1 MVRTLQ
7 QIIMLKATIVTNT
20 FLYYLK
26 RLWVIGKLVPDSVYG
41 NRELK
46 LILAVLFTIL
56 GQVVSLAGKALY
68 ILIFAV
74 FPAYLTGAAGS
85 GVRFDSLVQ
94 ILFFLSCIIGPLQ
107 DSVVFNVTKEKFTA
121 VRYMKMDVEKY
132 TRVYIL
138 YCYIP
143 FALYFLL
150 CVLVGAWLTGG
161 SMWEGVC
168 LWIVIMMMRAMGE
181 AFQVWLFDQRGI
193 VFSRKTGWVWII
205 IFLSV
210 VGAYSVFTPVG
221 PVLTAEILFH
231 PVLLVLICIVGVV
244 SAWYI
249 LAGYRGYRQKLHRTV
264 EEKWLFSSIVKQ
276 SSQSANEKAVGMRE
290 QDLHADSN
298 KMARVEKLHGYE
310 YFNALFFLRHRRQIL
325 KPVYYRLTAV
335 GIFFLGGVALRIGA
349 PEVAYLGAVNLTD
362 FLPIL
367 VFIMYMMTVA
377 DKACKAMFYN
387 CDKSMLKFGFY
398 RNPKTLLSNFRIR
411 LVKIAEYNLVI
422 GAAICV
428 AVAGFRGICGIW
440 EFGQSMLLFCAA
452 VLMLSV
458 FFTVHHLF
466 LYYVFQPYSEEMNV
480 KNPFFQV
487 INMAVYL
494 ICFLC
499 YELQAN
505 GVLTGNLP
513 FTVGVLVITVA
524 YIVAALFLVYRYAPK
539 MFRVK

>member
-46 LILAVLFTIL
+46 MVLAVLFTIL
-56 GQVVSLAGKALY
+56 GQVVSLAGKVLY
-68 ILIFAV
+68 IFLFAV
-74 FPAYLTGAAGS
+74 FPALLTGTAES

-94 ILFFLSCIIGPLQ
+94 ILFFLSCIMGPLQ
-107 DSVVFNVTKEKFTA
+107 DSVIFKVTREKFTA

-132 TRVYIL
+132 TKVYLL

-143 FALYFLL
+143 FALYFLI
-150 CVLVGAWLTGG
+150 CVLTASWLTGG
-161 SMWEGVC
+161 SISGGIC
-168 LWIVIMMMRAMGE
+168 LWIIIMMMRAAGE
-181 AFQVWLFDQRGI
+181 AFQVWLFDRKGI
-193 VFSRKTGWVWII
+193 VFSRKTGWVWSI

-210 VGAYSVFTPVG
+210 AGAYSVFAPVG
-221 PVLTAEILFH
+221 PVLTAERVFH
-231 PVLLVLICIVGVV
+231 PVPLALICIMGVISV
-244 SAWYI
+244 WYV
-249 LAGYRGYRQKLHRTV
+249 LAGYRGYRRKLHRTV
-264 EEKWLFSSIVKQ
+264 EEQWLFSSIVNQ
-276 SSQSANEKAVGMRE
+276 STQAANEKSVGMRE
-290 QDLHADSN
+290 QDLHADSK
-298 KMARVEKLHGYE
+298 KMAGVERLHGYE

-325 KPVYYRLTAV
+325 KPVYYRLAAV
-335 GIFFLGGVALRIGA
+335 GLFFLGGVALRIGA
-349 PEVAYLGAVNLTD
+349 PEVAYLGAVNLPD

-398 RNPKTLLSNFRIR
+398 RNPKTLLSNFKIR

-440 EFGQSMLLFCAA
+440 EFGQNMLLFCAA
-452 VLMLSV
+452 VMMLSV

-513 FTVGVLVITVA
+513 FTVGVLVVTVA
-524 YIVAALFLVYRYAPK
+524 YIVAALLLVYRYAPK

>member
-26 RLWVIGKLVPDSVYG
+26 RLWVIGKHVPDSVYG

-46 LILAVLFTIL
+46 MVLAVLFTIL
-56 GQVVSLAGKALY
+56 GQVFSLAGKALY
-68 ILIFAV
+68 IFLFAV
-74 FPAYLTGAAGS
+74 LPALFAGTAES

-94 ILFFLSCIIGPLQ
+94 ILFFLSCIMGPLQ
-107 DSVVFNVTKEKFTA
+107 DSVVFKVTKEKFTA
-121 VRYMKMDVEKY
+121 IRYMKMDVEKY
-132 TRVYIL
+132 TKVYLL

-143 FALYFLL
+143 FALYFLI
-150 CVLVGAWLTGG
+150 CIMTASWFTGG
-161 SMWEGVC
+161 SIADGIY
-168 LWIVIMMMRAMGE
+168 LWIVIVMMRAAGE
-181 AFQVWLFDQRGI
+181 AFQVWLYDRKGI
-193 VFSRKTGWVWII
+193 VFSRKTGWVWTI

-210 VGAYSVFTPVG
+210 AGAYTVFVPWG
-221 PVLTAEILFH
+221 PFLTAERLFH
-231 PVLLVLICIVGVV
+231 PVLLVLICVVGVI

-249 LAGYRGYRQKLHRTV
+249 LSGYRCYRRKLHRTV
-264 EEKWLFSSIVKQ
+264 EEQWLFSSIVNQ
-276 SSQSANEKAVGMRE
+276 STQAANEKSVGIRE
-290 QDLHADSN
+290 QDLHADSR
-298 KMARVEKLHGYE
+298 KMAGVEKLHGYE

-325 KPVYYRLTAV
+325 RPVYYRLAAV
-335 GIFFLGGVALRIGA
+335 VGFFIAGVMFRVGM
-349 PEVAYLGAVNLTD
+349 PEVAYLGAENLPD
-362 FLPIL
+362 FLPIF
-367 VFIMYMMTVA
+367 VFVMYMMTVA

-411 LVKIAEYNLVI
+411 LVKIAGYNLVI
-422 GAAICV
+422 GAAICA

-440 EFGQSMLLFCAA
+440 NFGQNMFLFCAA

-480 KNPFFQV
+480 KNPFFQA

-505 GVLTGNLP
+505 GTLTGNLP
-513 FTVGVLVITVA
+513 FTAGVLVVTLA
-524 YIVAALFLVYRYAPK
+524 YIVAALILVYRYAPK